1 MQSAKTVSSGAIT
14 LDTAASV
21 IHAGLGYTR
30 QYKTLKLAFG
40 AQDGSAIG
48 RPKSISDIILVLLE
62 TAEGSLSF
70 AAIEDGIT
78 GAVSELDLR
87 QADNIDGDP
96 VNLFTGEHRTGI
108 TAGFDEDVRLLLTG
122 SSPTPS
128 TVLAVSYELETSS

>member
-1 MQSAKTVSSGAIT
+1 MVG
-14 LDTAASV
+14 
-21 IHAGLGYTR
+21 HN
-30 QYKTLKLAFG
+30 
-40 AQDGSAIG
+40 GSAG
-48 RPKSISDIILVLLE
+48 DNRRYCGVPLERQAECAVE
-62 TAEGSLSF
+62 TAEGALSF